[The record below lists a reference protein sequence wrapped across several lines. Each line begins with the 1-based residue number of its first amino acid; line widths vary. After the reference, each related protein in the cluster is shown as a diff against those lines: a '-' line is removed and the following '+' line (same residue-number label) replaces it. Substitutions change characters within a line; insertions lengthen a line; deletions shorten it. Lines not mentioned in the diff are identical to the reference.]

1 MAIRTALENL
11 VAVCRA
17 GNVAIHGGEGDIRR
31 FTRALEDAERVL
43 EACKTVP
50 CRPLP
55 EDRVEEYQEYDFG
68 TEDQLATVPDAT
80 AVFGGCDE
88 R

>member
-1 MAIRTALENL
+1 MAVRTALENL
-11 VAVCRA
+11 VAVYRA

-50 CRPLP
+50 CLTLP
-55 EDRVEEYQEYDFG
+55 DDIEEP
-68 TEDQLATVPDAT
+68 LATMPDAT
-80 AVFGGCDE
+80 MVFGGCDE

>member
-17 GNVAIHGGEGDIRR
+17 GNVAIHGGGGDIKR
-31 FTRALEDAERVL
+31 FTKALEDAERAL

-50 CRPLP
+50 CLTLP
-55 EDRVEEYQEYDFG
+55 DDIDIDEP
-68 TEDQLATVPDAT
+68 LATMPDAT
-80 AVFGGCDE
+80 VVFGGNDE
-88 R
+88 G

>member
-17 GNVAIHGGEGDIRR
+17 GNVAIHGGEGDVKR

-43 EACKTVP
+43 ESCKTVP
-50 CRPLP
+50 CPTLPDDIEEPL
-55 EDRVEEYQEYDFG
+55 E
-68 TEDQLATVPDAT
+68 TMPDAT
-80 AVFGGCDE
+80 TVFGGRDE

>member
-1 MAIRTALENL
+1 MAVRTALENL

-31 FTRALEDAERVL
+31 FTKALEDAERAL
-43 EACKTVP
+43 NACKTVP

-55 EDRVEEYQEYDFG
+55 EDREDDLIDVEEP
-68 TEDQLATVPDAT
+68 LATVPDAT